1 MLLLVLLMGMAKL
14 KNLTQTFNKFYKAK
28 IGRFIKTFDKAS
40 PNLHIC
46 LLFNGKQKIYINIL
60 Y

>member
-1 MLLLVLLMGMAKL
+1 MLLLALLMDMAKL
-14 KNLTQTFNKFYKAK
+14 KNLTQTLNKFYKAM
-28 IGRFIKTFDKAS
+28 ISRFIKTFDKAS
-40 PNLHIC
+40 PNLRIY